1 MYNHVV
7 YYGTHA
13 MDRNTSPALED
24 AKESVDKD
32 TIIAVTRALQILEA
46 FSADDTALTLA
57 ELSRRVGMGKST
69 VLRTARTL
77 AQSEYL
83 VQRDDGQWRLGA
95 AAGWLGARY
104 QAAFRVSETVE
115 PVLRRISYET
125 RESAAFYVREGDTR
139 ACLVRVEGP
148 GAVRHHVRVGERLPL
163 IGAPGRVLRAFAG
176 EMGEPYETIRKDGYF
191 ISMGEREPEVSS
203 IAVPVFGINWTLAG
217 ALCISGPISRLTRD
231 KLSEY
236 AELMLAAGR
245 EMSYLISGSRGQ
257 TAKPSTW
264 HP

>member
-1 MYNHVV
+1 MK
-7 YYGTHA
+7 
-13 MDRNTSPALED
+13 RNAQPEKSPEGA
-24 AKESVDKD
+24 DKD
-32 TIIAVTRALQILEA
+32 TIIAVSRALQILEA
-46 FSADDTALTLA
+46 FSADDASLTLS

-83 VQRDDGQWRLGA
+83 VQREDGQWRLGA

-104 QAAFRVSETVE
+104 QAAFRVNETVE

-148 GAVRHHVRVGERLPL
+148 GAVRHHVRVGERLSL
-163 IGAPGRVLRAFAG
+163 TGAPGRVLRAFAG
-176 EMGEPYETIRKDGYF
+176 ESGEPYEAIRKDGYF

-203 IAVPVFGINWTLAG
+203 LAVPVFGINWTLVG

-231 KLSEY
+231 KLAEY
-236 AELMLAAGR
+236 VDLMLAAGK
-245 EMSYLISGSRGQ
+245 EVSYAISGSRDQ
-257 TAKPSTW
+257 TVRPTTW

>member
-1 MYNHVV
+1 MK
-7 YYGTHA
+7 
-13 MDRNTSPALED
+13 RNVEAASEIERA
-24 AKESVDKD
+24 DKD

-46 FSADDTALTLA
+46 FSADDTSLTLS

-77 AQSEYL
+77 ARSEYL
-83 VQRDDGQWRLGA
+83 VQREDGQWRLGA

-104 QAAFRVSETVE
+104 QAAFRVNETVE
-115 PVLRRISYET
+115 PVLRRVSDET

-148 GAVRHHVRVGERLPL
+148 GAVRHHVRVGERLSL
-163 IGAPGRVLRAFAG
+163 SGAPGRVLRAFAG
-176 EMGEPYETIRKDGYF
+176 EAGAPYEAIRKDGFY

-203 IAVPVFGINWTLAG
+203 LAVPVFGINWTLAG
-217 ALCISGPISRLTRD
+217 ALCISGPISRLTRE
-231 KLSEY
+231 KL
-236 AELMLAAGR
+236 AMHVDLMLSAGK
-245 EMSYLISGSRGQ
+245 EVSYAISGSRDQ
-257 TAKPSTW
+257 TVRPTTW

>member
-1 MYNHVV
+1 MK
-7 YYGTHA
+7 
-13 MDRNTSPALED
+13 RNAQPAQAPEG
-24 AKESVDKD
+24 ADKD

-46 FSADDTALTLA
+46 FSADDASLTLS

-83 VQRDDGQWRLGA
+83 VQREDGQWRLGA

-104 QAAFRVSETVE
+104 QAAFRVNETVE

-163 IGAPGRVLRAFAG
+163 TGAPGRVLRAFAG
-176 EMGEPYETIRKDGYF
+176 ESGEPYETIRRDGYF

-203 IAVPVFGINWTLAG
+203 LAVPVFGIHWTLAG
-217 ALCISGPISRLTRD
+217 ALCISGPISRLTRE
-231 KLSEY
+231 KLAEY
-236 AELMLAAGR
+236 VDLLLAAGK
-245 EMSYLISGSRGQ
+245 EVSYAISGSRD
-257 TAKPSTW
+257 PSVRPTTW